1 MKYIQIKMFLN
12 DPWREV
18 ALDAMERGQNI
29 CKRNSVN
36 PDGYLAM
43 CIGLCDIIRELKEE
57 QDGKP

>member
-1 MKYIQIKMFLN
+1 MFLN